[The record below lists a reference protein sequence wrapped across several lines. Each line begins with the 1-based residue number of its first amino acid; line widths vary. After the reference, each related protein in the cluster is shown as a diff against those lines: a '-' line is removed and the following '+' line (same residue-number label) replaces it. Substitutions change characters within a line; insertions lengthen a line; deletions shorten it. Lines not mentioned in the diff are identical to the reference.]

1 MQHTFKNG
9 DRMVKNKEW
18 KEHLWCQFLAQL
30 SIAEG
35 EVLGS
40 VWLCEALLNGGCG
53 KQIRREKLVSV
64 TSVFCVV
71 LACAE
76 GVKFFLS
83 NLRPV
88 LHGNPFGPVDL
99 GYGRAAFLLQFLLL
113 PSSRELEFL
122 FKPPNLWGWPN
133 FETCFGLKDGLDLIL
148 QVGSWYW
155 HSLIYI

>member
-1 MQHTFKNG
+1 MSGSYSEECFVLGWMKKGTQQSWNLTGKCTDKSKNIMQHTFKNG

-18 KEHLWCQFLAQL
+18 KEHLRCQFLAQL

-35 EVLGS
+35 KVLGS

-71 LACAE
+71 LAFAE

-99 GYGRAAFLLQFLLL
+99 GYGRTAFLSQFLLL
-113 PSSRELEFL
+113 PSSREL
-122 FKPPNLWGWPN
+122 
-133 FETCFGLKDGLDLIL
+133 
-148 QVGSWYW
+148 
-155 HSLIYI
+155 